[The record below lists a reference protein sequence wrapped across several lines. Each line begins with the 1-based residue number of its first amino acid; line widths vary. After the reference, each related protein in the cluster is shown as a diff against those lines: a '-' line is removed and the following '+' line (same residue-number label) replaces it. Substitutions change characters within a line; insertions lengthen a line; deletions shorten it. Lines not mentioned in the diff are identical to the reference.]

1 MNVGNDLV
9 DVVLNIDAK
18 ELSETRIKSGDVKSS
33 AKGAIDFMTD
43 ADWQNYD
50 LRYILEVYSANE
62 TGSGEPIYRERLV
75 NCLDKYAPTTFS
87 LRLVPNRSY
96 KFVVFADFVAEGAA
110 EAADKLA
117 VADLY
122 YNTADLRNI
131 SAITTNPTWGAMN
144 EVRDAYFISA
154 NREIGTTG
162 LTETLTLERPFAKL
176 RVVTKDLDYI
186 NGYSAP
192 GYVEVKYHTEKVIK
206 SFNAVNG
213 KLNADEMTGNELS
226 YSFNINK
233 NIPYSEGY
241 DALATHQTL
250 FTDYLFAVEGQQTAV
265 NFEIAVYES
274 KGGRLIHSHD
284 FTTQIPIQRNNL
296 TTIIGDL
303 LTTQANIVVDI
314 NDNFDN
320 EIEHVV
326 DQDSKV
332 LATPIVN
339 YTVEGNKVNLTWKA
353 IANAVSYNV
362 TVNNEAAVKVTDTA
376 YSFTGAYETEYAIS
390 VVALPEDA
398 TYEASAAATLT
409 IKTEA
414 EPVVEPEEP
423 TVVKATVAEFLIAA
437 EDATIYELTGKIANV
452 TNTIYGN
459 FDLVDETGSVLI
471 YGLCS
476 PTGEQKYWAE
486 SGAKE
491 GDTITVQTVRS
502 SFNGTAQGKDA
513 IFISLVPGEEPT
525 PEPDP
530 EPDPT
535 PGDTINIAE
544 VLALGTGATINGTIE
559 GMVVSNMD
567 LNNLTSKKGMYVQ
580 DETGA
585 LQFYLAANH
594 TFAFGTKV
602 KIDLSGAKLA
612 DYNGAVQISGL
623 ALDKITVISTG
634 NTVEP
639 KTVTM
644 ADFLA
649 NKYEG
654 QYIAIEGV
662 QVAEADLSKTWVM
675 GGAHTSI
682 NVEDANGNKFVVFS
696 SKYATYGSEK
706 VAQGSG
712 TIKGISSI
720 SKGSMQIIFAQSS
733 DYADLTG
740 ERFGDAG
747 GEEPTPDPEPE
758 PEPEPTPNPGDWAGR
773 DDFNTVGHNSSYI
786 ARKSTAGWVGENC
799 AVQAG
804 GPNDANPVFA
814 SLLGTDTNT
823 RAWVMNGKTSAIG
836 KITSPVITT
845 GCGTLQ
851 FTYGIAFTEKNGYDF
866 TVDIIQNGEVVKSF
880 PVKNADNT
888 KFAKFTF
895 SEEVNVTGEFQI
907 VITNNCPTKDSGA
920 NKDRVSIWD
929 VMWTAK

>member
-1 MNVGNDLV
+1 MKKLLSILALALCFVACQDEPKDVNVGNDLV

-274 KGGRLIHSHD
+274 KGGRLIHSHN
-284 FTTQIPIQRNNL
+284 FTTQIPIQRNHL

-326 DQDSKV
+326 DEDSKV

-353 IANAVSYNV
+353 IANAASYNV

-409 IKTEA
+409 VKTEA

-423 TVVKATVAEFLIAA
+423 VALATPVVKAEV
-437 EDATIYELTGKIANV
+437 DGVNV
-452 TNTIYGN
+452 TLTWAAVEGAKEYFVNLPEEGESYTTTDLTFTYQGGYECTYLFEVTAVAADTTKNLNSEAATVTATTEKEPTVEPTYTSVADFLATEEDETVYTLKGTITSVVNTTYGN
-459 FDLVDETGSVLI
+459 FDLTDETGTVYI

-476 PTGEQKYWAE
+476 PEGAQKYWAE
-486 SGAKE
+486 SGAKL
-491 GDTITVQTVRS
+491 GDDIVIKTVRT
-502 SFNGTAQGKDA
+502 SFNGTAQGK
-513 IFISLVPGEEPT
+513 
-525 PEPDP
+525 
-530 EPDPT
+530 
-535 PGDTINIAE
+535 N
-544 VLALGTGATINGTIE
+544 ATFVE
-559 GMVVSNMD
+559 
-567 LNNLTSKKGMYVQ
+567 LTSPG
-580 DETGA
+580 T
-585 LQFYLAANH
+585 LA
-594 TFAFGTKV
+594 FWSF
-602 KIDLSGAKLA
+602 
-612 DYNGAVQISGL
+612 
-623 ALDKITVISTG
+623 
-634 NTVEP
+634 
-639 KTVTM
+639 
-644 ADFLA
+644 
-649 NKYEG
+649 
-654 QYIAIEGV
+654 
-662 QVAEADLSKTWVM
+662 SKT
-675 GGAHTSI
+675 ATTFTS
-682 NVEDANGNKFVVFS
+682 
-696 SKYATYGSEK
+696 
-706 VAQGSG
+706 
-712 TIKGISSI
+712 
-720 SKGSMQIIFAQSS
+720 
-733 DYADLTG
+733 
-740 ERFGDAG
+740 AG
-747 GEEPTPDPEPE
+747 GEEKITVEAYNLKENVTVSSDNAHFTANYADGVLTITAPENTSTE
-758 PEPEPTPNPGDWAGR
+758 AVNGNITVTAGALKQVIAVAQGGVTIGGGTEVTAEATMKDFGWANAAAVTKAEI
-773 DDFNTVGHNSSYI
+773 DDNVTVKFFQGG
-786 ARKSTAGWVGENC
+786 ASTAPAYYASGE
-799 AVQAG
+799 AVRLYQNGAYMTVS
-804 GPNDANPVFA
+804 A
-814 SLLGTDTNT
+814 
-823 RAWVMNGKTSAIG
+823 NGKTIKSMEITFANNMYYVAADSG
-836 KITSPVITT
+836 ELTEEAATRTWTGEATEVKITCT
-845 GCGTLQ
+845 GTDKSHRAYIAAIKV
-851 FTYGIAFTEKNGYDF
+851 TY
-866 TVDIIQNGEVVKSF
+866 VD
-880 PVKNADNT
+880 
-888 KFAKFTF
+888 
-895 SEEVNVTGEFQI
+895 
-907 VITNNCPTKDSGA
+907 
-920 NKDRVSIWD
+920 
-929 VMWTAK
+929 